1 MKSTIVL
8 DSATMTPMTR
18 DIGVQPDYIDRAFK
32 KSDKKLQDGRSVDG
46 LMKGAQHDR
55 ETAQD
60 ARRRAIEDL
69 EKLQAARPMKPPGK
83 R

>member
-1 MKSTIVL
+1 
-8 DSATMTPMTR
+8 MTPMTR